1 LLGASRK
8 CKLCQKR
15 AWVAPGPQGAP
26 RSPEP
31 EAEEKRQSPC
41 RPELQRDYFSKVF
54 HLSQKRW
61 TIRGSYL
68 TSVTYLAEPGLKSY
82 QLSSWVFLCLVPLG
96 EALARSYQ
104 LSLWTFV
111 QLVPL
116 GEPHLQCYQLSLR
129 VFLWLGS
136 NSVRGEG

>member
-1 LLGASRK
+1 MSSRAAERLLFKG
-8 CKLCQKR
+8 
-15 AWVAPGPQGAP
+15 
-26 RSPEP
+26 
-31 EAEEKRQSPC
+31 
-41 RPELQRDYFSKVF
+41 
-54 HLSQKRW
+54 
-61 TIRGSYL
+61 
-68 TSVTYLAEPGLKSY
+68 
-82 QLSSWVFLCLVPLG
+82 LSSFPKAMDHKGFLPNFCNLPGRTRLEKLSAILMGVFLCLVPLG